1 MSHLFQ
7 SIWENSEHKKTD
19 SDSDENQKMKRIKF
33 LSFRDIKSD
42 NGNNETRDY
51 KKRLKKIHEMGD

>member
-1 MSHLFQ
+1 MPHLFQ
-7 SIWENSEHKKTD
+7 SIRKNSKHKKTD
-19 SDSDENQKMKRIKF
+19 SDSDENQKMKRIEF